1 MSNESKFKVT
11 LGQYKGLKASRP
23 SSAVTDEELE
33 KLYDQQARV
42 FAQRIEVKDR
52 PIKKGDVA
60 NIDFTGYADGEK
72 FEGGSGNSYPLE
84 IGSGTFIPGFEE
96 QLVGASVGDEID
108 VNVTFP
114 EDYGAPALA
123 GKDALFKVKVNKIEE
138 VHIPVLDDNVRK
150 DLREKLEE
158 QKATQNEIELEG
170 ALIGAVV
177 ADSDVE
183 VPEDEIIAETASLVN
198 EWKLAMRQR
207 GIDPEQY
214 FSATGLTEEQL
225 SKQLEPKAENGI
237 KARLVLEAIAR
248 TEDLQVTDQ
257 DIEERIQLMADQ
269 FKTTPEDIK
278 EKLGPDHKEA
288 LTADLRMVKAVA
300 FIKENAE
307 ITPQDNSK
315 LN

>member
-1 MSNESKFKVT
+1 M
-11 LGQYKGLKASRP
+11 
-23 SSAVTDEELE
+23 
-33 KLYDQQARV
+33 
-42 FAQRIEVKDR
+42 
-52 PIKKGDVA
+52 
-60 NIDFTGYADGEK
+60 
-72 FEGGSGNSYPLE
+72 
-84 IGSGTFIPGFEE
+84 
-96 QLVGASVGDEID
+96 GASVGDEID

>member
-1 MSNESKFKVT
+1 MMMTVNEVSKLAGVSIRT
-11 LGQYKGLKASRP
+11 LQYYDKIGLLHP
-23 SSAVTDEELE
+23 TGYTDAGYR
-33 KLYDQQARV
+33 LYDDADLERLQHILLFR
-42 FAQRIEVKDR
+42 EL
-52 PIKKGDVA
+52 DVYKRQ

-72 FEGGSGNSYPLE
+72 FEVGSGNSYPRE

-207 GIDPEQY
+207 GICLLYTSVRRCPM
-214 FSATGLTEEQL
+214 
-225 SKQLEPKAENGI
+225 P
-237 KARLVLEAIAR
+237 V
-248 TEDLQVTDQ
+248 
-257 DIEERIQLMADQ
+257 
-269 FKTTPEDIK
+269 
-278 EKLGPDHKEA
+278 
-288 LTADLRMVKAVA
+288 
-300 FIKENAE
+300 FI
-307 ITPQDNSK
+307 I
-315 LN
+315 L

>member
-11 LGQYKGLKASRP
+11 LGQYKGLKAIRP

-52 PIKKGDVA
+52 PVKNGDVA
-60 NIDFTGYADGEK
+60 NIDFTGYVEGEK

-96 QLVGASVGDEID
+96 QLIGGSVGDEID

-123 GKDALFKVKVNKIEE
+123 GKAALFKVKINKIEE

-150 DLREKLEE
+150 DLKEKLEE
-158 QKATQNEIELEG
+158 QKATQNEIQLEQT
-170 ALIGAVV
+170 LINAVV
-177 ADSDVE
+177 ADSEIE
-183 VPEDEIIAETASLVN
+183 VPQDEIIAETASLVN
-198 EWKLAMRQR
+198 EWKMAMRQR
-207 GIDPEQY
+207 GIDPDQY
-214 FSATGLTEEQL
+214 FRATGLTEAQL

-248 TEDLQVTDQ
+248 TEDLQVTPE
-257 DIEERIQLMADQ
+257 DIEERIKLMADQ

-278 EKLGPDHKEA
+278 EKLGDDHVDA
-288 LTADLRMVKAVA
+288 LTSDLRMVKAVSL
-300 FIKENAE
+300 IKECAE
-307 ITPQDNSK
+307 ISEQDNSK

>member
-1 MSNESKFKVT
+1 MFPT
-11 LGQYKGLKASRP
+11 L
-23 SSAVTDEELE
+23 
-33 KLYDQQARV
+33 
-42 FAQRIEVKDR
+42 
-52 PIKKGDVA
+52 
-60 NIDFTGYADGEK
+60 N
-72 FEGGSGNSYPLE
+72 
-84 IGSGTFIPGFEE
+84 
-96 QLVGASVGDEID
+96 
-108 VNVTFP
+108 
-114 EDYGAPALA
+114 
-123 GKDALFKVKVNKIEE
+123 
-138 VHIPVLDDNVRK
+138 H
-150 DLREKLEE
+150 
-158 QKATQNEIELEG
+158 
-170 ALIGAVV
+170 AVV